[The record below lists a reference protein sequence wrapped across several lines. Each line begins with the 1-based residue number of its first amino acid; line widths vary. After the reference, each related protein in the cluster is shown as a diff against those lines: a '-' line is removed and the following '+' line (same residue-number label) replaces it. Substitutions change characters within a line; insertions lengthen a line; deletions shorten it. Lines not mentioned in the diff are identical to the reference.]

1 MNKHQIAK
9 KYSRA
14 LISGIEISDI
24 PKVLQEFND
33 FSLLID
39 KNRML
44 KPLFAGPI
52 FSEGE
57 KVKAFEAL
65 KPLLKFNPGTEKFLK
80 LIIIHGHLAAI
91 KEVITATLAAY
102 NEKEKKAV
110 ALVISSVTMDEK
122 NTDRLKSALNKMTG
136 REITVENRID
146 GSLLGGFIVK
156 VGSTV
161 FDSSVKG
168 QLRLLR
174 TELMR

>member
-14 LISGIEISDI
+14 LISGIEIADI

-39 KNRML
+39 KNRRL
-44 KPLFAGPI
+44 KLLFAGPI

-65 KPLLKFNPGTEKFLK
+65 TPLLKFNPGTEKFLK
-80 LIIIHGHLAAI
+80 LIIIQGHLAAI
-91 KEVITATLAAY
+91 KEVIAATLAAY

-110 ALVISSVTMDEK
+110 ALVISSVALDEK

-168 QLRLLR
+168 QLRLLKA
-174 TELMR
+174 ELMK

>member
-14 LISGIEISDI
+14 IVSGIEISDI

-33 FSLLID
+33 FSQLID
-39 KNRML
+39 KNRRL
-44 KPLFAGPI
+44 KLLFAGPI

-65 KPLLKFNPGTEKFLK
+65 TPLLKFNPGTEKFLK
-80 LIIIHGHLAAI
+80 LIIIQGHLAAI
-91 KEVITATLAAY
+91 KEVISATLAAY

-110 ALVISSVTMDEK
+110 ALVISSVALDEK

-146 GSLLGGFIVK
+146 ESLLGGFIVK

-168 QLRLLR
+168 QLRLLKA
-174 TELMR
+174 ELMR